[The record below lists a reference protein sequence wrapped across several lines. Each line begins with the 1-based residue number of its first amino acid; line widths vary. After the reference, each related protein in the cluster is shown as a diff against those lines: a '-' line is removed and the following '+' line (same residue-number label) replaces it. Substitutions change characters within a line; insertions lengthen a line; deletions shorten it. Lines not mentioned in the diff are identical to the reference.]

1 MMSAVKLKEDKQKK
15 LKVLSKIIEVV
26 AIIAKVLCYIALV
39 CVAFFAILV
48 PPIINNFDI
57 KEDKLMFNKNSIL
70 QIEENKDGITIKS
83 SDNVI
88 AKTDDPKEMKAIKDF
103 FSTNTNKSKIICCIE
118 FFIAIF
124 VVIVILSIIFFKR
137 LIKLFRNINKE
148 ETPFTIENI
157 EHIRKMAYLMIA
169 LIIFPVIA
177 NIIISIGFNTSVDL
191 NINFFNIMEVLFM
204 FVLAYIFEY
213 GYEIQKDSKGTIYDK
228 ELNNKS
234 K

>member
-1 MMSAVKLKEDKQKK
+1 MSTVKFKLEKQKK
-15 LKVLSKIIEVV
+15 LKILSKIIEVV

-103 FSTNTNKSKIICCIE
+103 FSTNTNKPKIICCIE
-118 FFIAIF
+118 F
-124 VVIVILSIIFFKR
+124 II
-137 LIKLFRNINKE
+137 II
-148 ETPFTIENI
+148 
-157 EHIRKMAYLMIA
+157 Y
-169 LIIFPVIA
+169 LIIF
-177 NIIISIGFNTSVDL
+177 IIF
-191 NINFFNIMEVLFM
+191 
-204 FVLAYIFEY
+204 
-213 GYEIQKDSKGTIYDK
+213 
-228 ELNNKS
+228 
-234 K
+234 